1 MATPKLI
8 VIFAALSL
16 SLACFSCAGRPSQGV
31 LVPVAEAPVGTSRV
45 RVLVAT
51 TRQRSSADDG
61 EMFSGDRGDAT
72 SYAAITVS
80 VPPNLAH
87 KVGQIQWP
95 STVPGDPSRDFV
107 TVSADYIDKPAFL
120 ASISAEAR
128 QPSHGKVVV
137 FVHGFNTR
145 FDDAVYRF
153 VQIVYDSKS
162 PAVPVLF
169 TWPSRGEMKLR
180 AYNYDR
186 ESANYSRD
194 ALEELLDNL
203 GRNPGVSEINILAH
217 SMGNWVTLEA
227 LRSRYIRPG
236 RATDKIKNV
245 MLVAPDVDIDVF
257 RTQIR
262 RMGPK
267 RPQFSLFVSQDD
279 QALSLSKTIWGG
291 MPRLGDINPEQ
302 DPYRTE
308 LAQDR
313 IEVYDLTALK
323 KSGDDAHGRAFQDI
337 TSVAGMIKERLR
349 EGQEMTETKSVMD
362 E

>member
-257 RTQIR
+257 RTQI
-262 RMGPK
+262 
-267 RPQFSLFVSQDD
+267 SQDGSQAASVLVVCIARRSGPVPVENHLGWHAAPRRHQSRTRPLSNRISPGSDRGLRLDRVEEEWRRRPWPRFPGHYIRCGND
-279 QALSLSKTIWGG
+279 QGTSARRS
-291 MPRLGDINPEQ
+291 R
-302 DPYRTE
+302 
-308 LAQDR
+308 
-313 IEVYDLTALK
+313 
-323 KSGDDAHGRAFQDI
+323 DDGN
-337 TSVAGMIKERLR
+337 
-349 EGQEMTETKSVMD
+349 
-362 E
+362 